1 MKLKLG
7 ILLSAVALT
16 ALVALN
22 GKKMS
27 AQEQPPKPPVAKK
40 VPKTTQIHGYT
51 VTDDY
56 AWMADK
62 TKTDKDVLTYLKAE
76 TDYAN
81 AMMKPTTGF
90 QEALYKEMLARIK
103 ETDENVP
110 YRKGDY
116 FYYTR
121 TEQGK
126 QYPIFCRKKG
136 DMKAPEDVTIDM
148 NKMAEGHPFFSVGAY
163 NVSEDGNLLAFSTD
177 TTGFRQYNLFV
188 KDLRTGQVGEKIADR
203 VTSVAW
209 ANDNKT
215 LFYGQEDDV
224 TKRSN
229 KIFRHA
235 LGSGKHDLLFEEKDE
250 LYNTGV
256 GKTRSKGYIVV
267 VSSSSTTS
275 ETRYLSADKPN
286 EELKLFLPRKENHEY
301 YIDHLGEN
309 FYIRTNDQGKNF
321 RLVTAPVSDPSPK
334 NWKEIIPH
342 RKDVMLEDIDCY
354 AGHYI
359 AVERENGL
367 PKFHITDLKSGKS
380 HEIPFQDPV
389 YVAYP
394 GQNAEFNTTVFRF
407 NYESFITPNSVYD
420 YDVVTGKRELRKQ
433 QPVLGGYDP
442 TLYKSER
449 VYATASDGVKVPIS
463 IVYKKD
469 LNRDGQRPQ
478 NSPPNRPM
486 LLEGYGSYGIS
497 NDVDFSS
504 NRLSLLDRGVIF
516 GIAHIRGG
524 GELGKEWHD
533 TGKMMAKRN
542 TFTDFITA
550 AEYLVNEKYTS
561 KDRLIITGGSA
572 GGLLMGAVTNMR
584 PDLFK
589 AVVSYVPFVDVMNTM
604 LDASLPLTV
613 GEYLE
618 WGNPNEKPAY
628 DYMRSY
634 SPYDNV
640 EKKAYPTILVR
651 TSLNDSQVMYWEPAK
666 YVAKLREMKTDN
678 NLLLFKVK
686 LEPGGHGGASGRYDR
701 LHDTAFDYAF
711 ILGQFGVTK

>member
-1 MKLKLG
+1 MKHRLG
-7 ILLSAVALT
+7 ILLSAAALT
-16 ALVALN
+16 VSVILI

-27 AQEQPPKPPVAKK
+27 AQEQPPKPPIAKK

-56 AWMADK
+56 AWLADK
-62 TKTDKDVLTYLKAE
+62 EKKDKDVLAYLKAE
-76 TDYAN
+76 TDYAD
-81 AMMKPTTGF
+81 AMMKSTAGF

-136 DMKAPEDVTIDM
+136 DLKAPEEVTLDM
-148 NKMAEGHPFFSVGAY
+148 NKMAEGQKFFSVGAY
-163 NVSEDGNLLAFSTD
+163 NISEDGNLLAFSTD
-177 TTGFRQYNLFV
+177 TTGFRQYDLFV
-188 KDLRTGQVGEKIADR
+188 KDLRTGQVGEKIAER

-235 LGSGKHDLLFEEKDE
+235 LGSGKHDLVFEEKDE

-256 GKTRSKGYIVV
+256 GKTRSKGYIII
-267 VSSSSTTS
+267 SSTSSTTS
-275 ETRYLSADKPN
+275 EQRYLPADKPGD
-286 EELKLFLPRKENHEY
+286 EFKLFLPRKEKHEY

-321 RLVTAPVSDPSPK
+321 RLVIAPISDPSQK

-342 RKDVMLEDIDCY
+342 RKDVMLEDVDCY

-367 PKFHITDLKSGKS
+367 PKFHVTDLKSGKS
-380 HEIPFQDPV
+380 HEIEFQEPV
-389 YVAYP
+389 YVAGP
-394 GQNAEFNTTVFRF
+394 GPNAEFNTNVFRF

-420 YDVVTGKRELRKQ
+420 YDVMTRKRELRKQ
-433 QPVLGGYDP
+433 QPVLGGYDQKI
-442 TLYKSER
+442 YKSER
-449 VYATASDGVKVPIS
+449 VYATASDGVKIPIS

-469 LNRDGQRPQ
+469 LKRDGQ
-478 NSPPNRPM
+478 RPM

-497 NDVDFSS
+497 NDVDFLS

-516 GIAHIRGG
+516 GVAHIRGG

-533 TGKMMAKRN
+533 QGKMMVKRN
-542 TFTDFITA
+542 TFTDFIAA
-550 AEYLVNEKYTS
+550 AEHLVNEKYTS
-561 KDRLIITGGSA
+561 KDRLIVTGGSA

-604 LDASLPLTV
+604 LDATLPLTV

-634 SPYDNV
+634 SPYDNI

-666 YVAKLREMKTDN
+666 YVARLRDLKTDN
-678 NLLLFKVK
+678 NLLLFKIK

-701 LHDTAFDYAF
+701 LHDSAFDYAF

>member
-1 MKLKLG
+1 MKLKPT
-7 ILLSAVALT
+7 ILLSAAALT
-16 ALVALN
+16 ALVILT

-27 AQEQPPKPPVAKK
+27 AQEQPPKPPIAKK
-40 VPKTTQIHGYT
+40 VSKTTQIHGYT

-62 TKTDKDVLTYLKAE
+62 TKTDKDVLAYLKAE
-76 TDYAN
+76 TNYAD
-81 AMMKPTTGF
+81 AMMKPTAGF
-90 QEALYKEMLARIK
+90 QDALYKEMLARIK

-136 DMKAPEDVTIDM
+136 DLKAPEDVTLEM
-148 NKMAEGHPFFSVGAY
+148 NKMAEGKQFFSVGSY

-188 KDLRTGQVGEKIADR
+188 KDLRTGQISDKIAER

-235 LGSGKHDLLFEEKDE
+235 LGSGHHDLLFEEKDE

-256 GKTRSKGYIVV
+256 GKTRSKGYVV
-267 VSSSSTTS
+267 VSSTSSTTS
-275 ETRYLSADKPN
+275 EMRYLPADKPDG
-286 EELKLFLPRKENHEY
+286 ELKLLLPRKENHEY
-301 YIDHLGEN
+301 YIDHLGDN

-321 RLVTAPVSDPSPK
+321 RLVTAPVGDPSPK

-342 RKDVMLEDIDCY
+342 RKDVMLEDVDCY

-367 PKFHITDLKSGKS
+367 PKFHVTDLKSGKS
-380 HEIPFQDPV
+380 HEIEFQDPV

-394 GQNAEFNTTVFRF
+394 GANAEFNTTLFRY
-407 NYESFITPNSVYD
+407 NYESFITPGSVYD
-420 YDVVTGKRELRKQ
+420 YDVVTRKRELRKQ
-433 QPVLGGYDP
+433 QPVLGGYKQE
-442 TLYKSER
+442 LYKSER

-469 LNRDGQRPQ
+469 PKHGGQRPQ
-478 NSPPNRPM
+478 NSPM

-524 GELGKEWHD
+524 GEMGKEWHD
-533 TGKMMAKRN
+533 QGKMMVKKN

-550 AEYLVNEKYTS
+550 AEHLVNEKYTS

-589 AVVSYVPFVDVMNTM
+589 AVVTYVPFVDVMNTM

-640 EKKAYPTILVR
+640 EKKAYPTMLVR

-678 NLLLFKVK
+678 NLLLFKIK

-711 ILGQFGVTK
+711 ILEQLGVTK

>member
-1 MKLKLG
+1 MKLKLT
-7 ILLSAVALT
+7 ILLSAAALT
-16 ALVALN
+16 ALVVLN

-27 AQEQPPKPPVAKK
+27 AQEQPPKPPTAKK
-40 VPKTTQIHGYT
+40 VSKTTQIHGYT

-62 TKTDKDVLTYLKAE
+62 TKTDKDVLAYLKAE
-76 TDYAN
+76 TNYAD
-81 AMMKPTTGF
+81 AMMKTTAGF

-136 DMKAPEDVTIDM
+136 DLKAPEDVTLDM
-148 NKMAEGHPFFSVGAY
+148 NKMAEGKQFFSVGSY

-188 KDLRTGQVGEKIADR
+188 KDLRTGQISDKIAER

-256 GKTRSKGYIVV
+256 EKTRSKGYIVV
-267 VSSSSTTS
+267 SSTSSTTS
-275 ETRYLSADKPN
+275 EMRYLPADKPDG
-286 EELKLFLPRKENHEY
+286 ELKLFLPRKENHEY
-301 YIDHLGEN
+301 YIDHLGDN

-321 RLVTAPVSDPSPK
+321 RLVTAPVGDPSPK

-342 RKDVMLEDIDCY
+342 RKEVMLEDVDCY

-359 AVERENGL
+359 VVERENGL
-367 PKFHITDLKSGKS
+367 PKFHVTDLKSGKS
-380 HEIPFQDPV
+380 HEIEFQDPV

-394 GQNAEFNTTVFRF
+394 GANAEFNTTVFRY
-407 NYESFITPNSVYD
+407 NYESFITPGSVYD
-420 YDVVTGKRELRKQ
+420 YDVVTRKRELRKQ
-433 QPVLGGYDP
+433 QPVLGGYNP
-442 TLYKSER
+442 ELYKSER

-469 LNRDGQRPQ
+469 RHDGRPQ
-478 NSPPNRPM
+478 NRPM

-504 NRLSLLDRGVIF
+504 SRLSLLDRGVIF

-533 TGKMMAKRN
+533 QGKMMVKKN

-550 AEYLVNEKYTS
+550 AEHLVNEKYTS

-589 AVVSYVPFVDVMNTM
+589 AVVTYVPFVDVMNTM

-634 SPYDNV
+634 SPYDNI
-640 EKKAYPTILVR
+640 EKKAYPTMLVR

-666 YVAKLREMKTDN
+666 YVARLREMKTDN
-678 NLLLFKVK
+678 NLLLFKIK

-701 LHDTAFDYAF
+701 LRDMAFDYAF
-711 ILGQFGVTK
+711 ILGQLGVTK

>member
-1 MKLKLG
+1 MKLKLA
-7 ILLSAVALT
+7 ILLSAAALIAT
-16 ALVALN
+16 VVLN
-22 GKKMS
+22 GRKMS
-27 AQEQPPKPPVAKK
+27 AQEQPPKPPIAKK

-51 VTDDY
+51 VSDDY

-62 TKTDKDVLTYLKAE
+62 TKTDKDVLDYLKAE
-76 TDYAN
+76 TDYAD
-81 AMMKPTTGF
+81 AMMKSTAGF

-126 QYPIFCRKKG
+126 QYPIYCRKNG
-136 DMKAPEDVTIDM
+136 DLKAPEEITIDM
-148 NKMAEGHPFFSVGAY
+148 NKMAEGQKFFSVGAY
-163 NVSEDGNLLAFSTD
+163 NVSEDCNLLAFSTD
-177 TTGFRQYNLFV
+177 TTGFRQYDLFV
-188 KDLRTGQVGEKIADR
+188 KDLRTGKIGGKIAER

-215 LFYGQEDDV
+215 LFYGQEDAV
-224 TKRSN
+224 TKRSD

-235 LGSGKHDLLFEEKDE
+235 LGGDKHDLVFEEKDE
-250 LYNTGV
+250 LYTTEV

-267 VSSSSTTS
+267 SSTSSTTS
-275 ETRYLSADKPN
+275 EMRYLSADKPGD
-286 EELKLFLPRKENHEY
+286 EPKLLLPRKENHEY

-321 RLVTAPVSDPSPK
+321 RLVIAPVGDPSQK
-334 NWKEIIPH
+334 NWKEVIPH
-342 RKDVMLEDIDCY
+342 RKAVMLEDVDCY

-359 AVERENGL
+359 AFERENGL
-367 PKFHITDLKSGKS
+367 PKFHVTDLKSGKT
-380 HEIPFQDPV
+380 HEIEFPEPV
-389 YVAYP
+389 YVAYS
-394 GQNAEFNTTVFRF
+394 GANAEFNTTTFRF
-407 NYESFITPNSVYD
+407 GYESYITPNSTYD
-420 YDVVTGKRELRKQ
+420 YDVVTRKRELRKQ

-442 TLYKSER
+442 KLYKSER

-469 LNRDGQRPQ
+469 FKRDGQ
-478 NSPPNRPM
+478 RPM

-497 NDVDFSS
+497 NDVEFSS

-516 GIAHIRGG
+516 GTAHIRGG
-524 GELGKEWHD
+524 GEMGKEWHD
-533 TGKMMAKRN
+533 QGKMMAKKN

-589 AVVSYVPFVDVMNTM
+589 AVVSFVPFVDVMSTM

-634 SPYDNV
+634 SPYDNI
-640 EKKAYPTILVR
+640 EKKSYPTMLVR

-666 YVAKLREMKTDN
+666 YVARLRELKTDN

-701 LHDTAFDYAF
+701 LRDSAFDYAF
-711 ILGQFGVTK
+711 ILGQLGVTK

>member
-1 MKLKLG
+1 MKLKPT
-7 ILLSAVALT
+7 ILLSAAALT
-16 ALVALN
+16 ALVILN
-22 GKKMS
+22 GKKMT
-27 AQEQPPKPPVAKK
+27 AQEQPPKPPTARK

-62 TKTDKDVLTYLKAE
+62 TKTDKDVLAYLKAE
-76 TDYAN
+76 TNYAD
-81 AMMKPTTGF
+81 AMMKPTSGF

-136 DMKAPEDVTIDM
+136 DLKAPEDVTLDM
-148 NKMAEGHPFFSVGAY
+148 NKMAEGHQFFSVGSY
-163 NVSEDGNLLAFSTD
+163 NVSEEGNLLAFSTD
-177 TTGFRQYNLFV
+177 ITGFRQYNLFV
-188 KDLRTGQVGEKIADR
+188 KDLRTGQISEKIAER

-209 ANDNKT
+209 ANDNMT

-235 LGSGKHDLLFEEKDE
+235 LGGGKHDLLFEEKDE

-267 VSSSSTTS
+267 SSTSSTTS
-275 ETRYLSADKPN
+275 EMRYLPADKPDG
-286 EELKLFLPRKENHEY
+286 ELKLFLPRKENHEY
-301 YIDHLGEN
+301 YIDHLGDN

-321 RLVTAPVSDPSPK
+321 RLVTAPVGDPSPK

-342 RKDVMLEDIDCY
+342 RKEVMLEDVDCY

-359 AVERENGL
+359 VVERENGL
-367 PKFHITDLKSGKS
+367 PKFHVTDLKSGKS
-380 HEIPFQDPV
+380 HEIEFQDPV

-394 GQNAEFNTTVFRF
+394 GANAEFNTTVFRY

-420 YDVVTGKRELRKQ
+420 YDVVTRKRELRKQ
-433 QPVLGGYDP
+433 QPVLGGYNQE
-442 TLYKSER
+442 LYKSER

-469 LNRDGQRPQ
+469 PKHDGQRPQ
-478 NSPPNRPM
+478 NSPM

-516 GIAHIRGG
+516 ATAHIRGG
-524 GELGKEWHD
+524 GEMGKEWHD
-533 TGKMMAKRN
+533 QGKMMVKRN

-589 AVVSYVPFVDVMNTM
+589 AVVTYVPFVDVMNTM

-618 WGNPNEKPAY
+618 WGNPKEKPAY

-634 SPYDNV
+634 SPYDNI
-640 EKKAYPTILVR
+640 EKKAYPTMLVR

-678 NLLLFKVK
+678 NLLLFKIK

-701 LHDTAFDYAF
+701 LHDMAFDYAF